1 MARENLLD
9 RKSFSSL
16 RYTRKLSYMD
26 TALPRIG
33 ILPNRLWPIP
43 ASDGHAESVF
53 IDEPL
58 LRILLEVFTGSSRS
72 PLHIYTHADRFM
84 YVAEGEIT
92 FVTYKTCTRLP
103 SGESVIIRADH
114 PHGFVVGERGAK
126 LISISLG
133 YGAQEGKSRLPNH
146 ISQQFAPLRD
156 KASRIGA
163 FEHETRWKNLYSQF
177 EVQTMQWVKQTM
189 LDSLKAGRPLPF
201 DLEPN
206 KHVSAIPM
214 QGWKT
219 PSAFILKV
227 KGYSYGF
234 SYHSEYGNEYISV

>member
-1 MARENLLD
+1 
-9 RKSFSSL
+9 
-16 RYTRKLSYMD
+16 MD
-26 TALPRIG
+26 IALPCIS

-43 ASDGHAESVF
+43 SSDGHAESVF

-58 LRILLEVFTGSSRS
+58 LRVLLEVFTRASRS
-72 PLHIYTHADRFM
+72 PLHIHTHADRFM

-92 FVTYKTCTRLP
+92 FVTHKTCARLR
-103 SGESVIIRADH
+103 SGEGAIIRADH
-114 PHGFVVGERGAK
+114 PHGFIVGERGAK
-126 LISISLG
+126 LVSIVLG
-133 YGAQEGKSRLPNH
+133 PGAQEGKSRLPNH
-146 ISQQFAPLRD
+146 MCQQFAPLHD

-163 FEHETRWKNLYSQF
+163 FEHETRWKDLYSQF

-201 DLEPN
+201 DLEPH
-206 KHVSAIPM
+206 KHASAIPM

-234 SYHSEYGNEYISV
+234 SYHRENDNEYIAVSRVSTLRFAMNRSDRKIPVLA